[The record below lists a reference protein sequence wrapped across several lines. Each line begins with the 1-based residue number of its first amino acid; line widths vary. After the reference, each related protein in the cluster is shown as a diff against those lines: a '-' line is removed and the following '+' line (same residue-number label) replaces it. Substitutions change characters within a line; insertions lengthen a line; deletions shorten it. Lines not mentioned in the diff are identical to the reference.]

1 MNNQDYIYVG
11 SFENRWKYFNYQHQ
25 LKTESSWV
33 LVNYNAK
40 YDNLLEEHIMFDE
53 KNDEALT
60 ITKKITIT
68 DFEKQVEARYPS
80 FVVNNIKL
88 LRVST

>member
-1 MNNQDYIYVG
+1 MDDYIYVG
-11 SFENRWKYFNYQHQ
+11 SYEKRWKYFNYQHQ

-40 YDNLLEEHIMFDE
+40 YDNLLEEHIMFYGV
-53 KNDEALT
+53 DEACVLT
-60 ITKKITIT
+60 KTFVIT
-68 DFEKQVEARYPS
+68 DFVKQVEEQYPE

-88 LRVST
+88 LRKVGD